1 MKRLPTW
8 FVVALLVLLL
18 HTQSFAKADRN
29 GKLLT
34 ILDVSSIQRVRQTGT
49 EQKRVTLFRATRRFL
64 RNESFLR

>member
-34 ILDVSSIQRVRQTGT
+34 ILDVSSIQRVRQT
-49 EQKRVTLFRATRRFL
+49 EQSKSALHYSGQHGV
-64 RNESFLR
+64 S